1 MNVLKINTSPTF
13 QIVSRKKLTNLNLT
27 IKLAKEATQIEQTI
41 NATATLLPN
50 ENYNLLLASFPNG
63 VANDKFSF
71 IVFDGSEIV
80 CLGKLMIIAPT
91 EVVKKYTKKT
101 TPKYYK

>member
-1 MNVLKINTSPTF
+1 MNVIKLNTSPTF

-27 IKLAKEATQIEQTI
+27 IKIAKECSESSQTI

-63 VANDKFSF
+63 VANDKLSF
-71 IVFDGSEIV
+71 IVFDGSEII
-80 CLGKLMIIAPT
+80 CLGKLIILTADD
-91 EVVKKYTKKT
+91 VVRSYTKKT

>member
-1 MNVLKINTSPTF
+1 MNTLKINTSPTF

-27 IKLAKEATQIEQTI
+27 VKLAKEGSQTEQTI
-41 NATATLLPN
+41 NVTATLLPN
-50 ENYNLLLASFPNG
+50 ENYNLLLASFPTGN
-63 VANDKFSF
+63 ANEKFSF

-80 CLGKLMIIAPT
+80 CLGKLMIVAPA

>member
-1 MNVLKINTSPTF
+1 MNTLKINTSPTF
-13 QIVSRKKLTNLNLT
+13 QIVPRRKLTSQNLT
-27 IKLAKEATQIEQTI
+27 IKLAKEGSQSEQTI

-50 ENYNLLLASFPNG
+50 ENYSLLLASFPTGN
-63 VANDKFSF
+63 ANDKFSF

-80 CLGKLMIIAPT
+80 CLGKLMIVAEA